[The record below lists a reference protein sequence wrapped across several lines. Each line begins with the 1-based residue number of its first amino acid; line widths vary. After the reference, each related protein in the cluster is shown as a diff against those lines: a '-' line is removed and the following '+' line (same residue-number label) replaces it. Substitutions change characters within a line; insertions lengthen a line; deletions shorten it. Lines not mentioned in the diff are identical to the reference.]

1 MKYDEYD
8 QVFKNGDLT
17 NLMITKKGERNKIP
31 KHLSYPLYKLLKSFL
46 GYYGIWIGGAVHIGD
61 YEVTAVAIG
70 PSFDLENEV
79 ILRELYAFTGGTVN
93 IQLAID
99 RPHDDIGAYAFD
111 YDLKDYSCT
120 FQKYVYGETKESVE
134 FDNLAAM
141 MDYIKRRFGKQVIP
155 A

>member
-1 MKYDEYD
+1 MKADEYD
-8 QVFKNGDLT
+8 QLFKNGDLT
-17 NLMITKKGERNKIP
+17 HLMITKKGDRNKIP
-31 KHLSYPLYKLLKSFL
+31 KHLSYPLYKLLKTFL
-46 GYYGIWIGGAVHIGD
+46 GFYGIWIGGAVHIDD
-61 YEVTAVAIG
+61 YEVTAVTIG

-79 ILRELYAFTGGTVN
+79 ILQQLYDFTGGRVN

-99 RPHDDIGAYAFD
+99 KGSDDIGAYAFW

-120 FQKYVYGETKESVE
+120 FEKYVYGETKESIE

-141 MDYIKRRFGKQVIP
+141 LHYIKRRWGKQVIP

>member
-17 NLMITKKGERNKIP
+17 QLMINKKAARNKIP
-31 KHLSYPLYKLLKSFL
+31 NRLSYPLYKLLKSFL
-46 GYYGIWIGGAVHIGD
+46 GFYGIYVGGGVCIGD
-61 YEVTAVAIG
+61 YEVTAVTIG
-70 PSFDLENEV
+70 PSFDLENEQ
-79 ILRELYAFTGGTVN
+79 ILRELYCFTSGSVN

-99 RPHDDIGAYAFD
+99 KPHDDIGAYAFD
-111 YDLKDYSCT
+111 YDLVEYSCT
-120 FQKYVYGETKESVE
+120 FRKYVYGETKEEVE

-141 MDYIKRRFGKQVIP
+141 MNYIKRRFAKKVVP